1 MLNSERLTSL
11 MGDTAQVMVF
21 DLIDST
27 NAEAKRIAQN
37 ISESNSRMPRLLVA
51 REQTSGR
58 GRMGRSFLSRAGR
71 GIFMS
76 LLYFVGGGL
85 SDAVSVTTATA
96 AIVAEE
102 IERVCGKPMKI
113 KWVNDIYNDRGKV
126 AGILAETLPVGG
138 GKFAVIVGIG
148 INIGEDIFPDE
159 LKNIASSIG
168 DIEGKEDLLISEI
181 AKRILLHASHPEGRE
196 YMAAYRKRFMLEGA
210 EVNALQN
217 GEIITSGRV
226 VGVDDDGGLLLV
238 PDGER
243 DTVTVRSG
251 EVSIRIKEN

>member
-1 MLNSERLTSL
+1 MICAEHLSEL
-11 MGDTAQVMVF
+11 MGDFARVTVF
-21 DLIDST
+21 DIIDST
-27 NAEAKRIAQN
+27 NTAAKRMAQDLA
-37 ISESNSRMPRLLVA
+37 EEGAVAPCLLVA
-51 REQTSGR
+51 REQTAGR
-58 GRMGRSFLSRAGR
+58 GRMGRSFLSRADR

-102 IERVCGKPMKI
+102 IERVCEKPMKI

-138 GKFAVIVGIG
+138 GNFAVIVGIG

-168 DIEGKEDLLISEI
+168 DIEGKEELLISEI

-196 YMAAYRKRFMLEGA
+196 YMAAYRRRFMLEGA

-217 GEIITSGRV
+217 GEIITSGKV

-238 PDGER
+238 PDGESG
-243 DTVTVRSG
+243 TVTVRSG